1 MVPIL
6 GVQLQC
12 RLQAEV
18 ACDTHDSHR
27 SSGEK
32 VRKIP
37 FFLHLQSE
45 EGQATVGGDKLSSTA
60 PARPEQTLPASF
72 LLRHWLVQK
81 AGCPTW

>member
-1 MVPIL
+1 MVL
-6 GVQLQC
+6 VHGVQLLC
-12 RLQAEV
+12 RLQAKV
-18 ACDTHDSHR
+18 ACDKHDSHLF
-27 SSGEK
+27 SGKKGEK
-32 VRKIP
+32 NT